1 MPNLTVEGGGNGN
14 GHRKVRSSSM
24 IWKQSA
30 TNSNP
35 SSPALSAQ
43 PARAVSPSSLAPPGV
58 KIKRRKWQPECRP
71 VCDRPPR
78 VFQRAGWHFLLS
90 WQQFRRKNK
99 PGERTTCPL
108 HVPTFGCAQDRGSIE
123 YPFGNDPQQALFCV
137 LDGHGPQG
145 AELAQS
151 AMLTLHTLIFE
162 DTRLHRQGV
171 APSSLTDPAVILRE
185 SFMEVL
191 LGCRRVCCL
200 LIKRRRQIKCSAWTL
215 TWRPHAVGAQRS

>member
-1 MPNLTVEGGGNGN
+1 MRKGVTSQKQPQNPFRPAKHHNRAFESHNTMAAEVMPNLTVEGGGNGN

-78 VFQRAGWHFLLS
+78 FFQRAGWHFLLS

-99 PGERTTCPL
+99 PGERTTAPCTYQL
-108 HVPTFGCAQDRGSIE
+108 
-123 YPFGNDPQQALFCV
+123 
-137 LDGHGPQG
+137 
-145 AELAQS
+145 S
-151 AMLTLHTLIFE
+151 AVRRTGGVSSTLSGT
-162 DTRLHRQGV
+162 
-171 APSSLTDPAVILRE
+171 ILNKH
-185 SFMEVL
+185 F
-191 LGCRRVCCL
+191 
-200 LIKRRRQIKCSAWTL
+200 SAF
-215 TWRPHAVGAQRS
+215 